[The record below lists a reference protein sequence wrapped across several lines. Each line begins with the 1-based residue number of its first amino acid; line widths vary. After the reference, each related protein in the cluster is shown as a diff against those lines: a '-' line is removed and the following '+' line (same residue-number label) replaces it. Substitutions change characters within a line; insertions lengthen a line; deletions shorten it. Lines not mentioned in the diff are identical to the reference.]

1 MKNSFRYLAVILMGS
16 FILCLSN
23 LANSQNSFGSKKFE
37 TYWYVNAS
45 GGLSLFFG
53 DIKQN
58 SIFPAND
65 EINEW
70 RLGTGLMF
78 GRQFSPVFGLRTQS
92 VLGQLSGSKRELG
105 LFIEGSYI
113 EFNLSSTFSLTN
125 LFSQYDPY
133 RKLNFYGVLGLGLT
147 NFDMTQRSLSN
158 NSVVQLSGHGFG
170 KGLGGRTLEGL
181 FLAGLGFDYNLN
193 KKWSLNFETT
203 MKGLQSD
210 KADIYISGGKH
221 DFYNYTS
228 LGVTYKFGYK
238 IRKKDRT
245 PSVFQEDK
253 VVDIPVMKMEEPE
266 EKVVEEVVEKK
277 EPPKKIVTTP
287 VAKKI
292 IPVVR
297 VIPEPEYR
305 VQIRASFGKKLSVE
319 ELSDQFKIPVKH
331 IKEDLHQG
339 YYIYTI
345 GSYATYDEAKAKRD
359 KIKSRNG
366 VYDAFIVCFSKGTR
380 LYELPE

>member
-1 MKNSFRYLAVILMGS
+1 MKKSFKYLSVILIGS
-16 FILCLSN
+16 FILYLSN
-23 LANSQNSFGSKKFE
+23 SVSSQNTFGNKKFE
-37 TYWYVNAS
+37 TYWYVNAN

-58 SIFPAND
+58 SIFPANN

-70 RLGTGLMF
+70 RLGTGLIF
-78 GRQFSPVFGLRTQS
+78 GRQFTPVFGLRTQS
-92 VLGQLSGSKRELG
+92 VLGELSGSKRELG

-113 EFNLSSTFSLTN
+113 EFHLSSTFSLTN
-125 LFSQYDPY
+125 LFSQYDPS
-133 RKLNFYGVLGLGLT
+133 RKFNFYGVLGLGLT
-147 NFDMTQRSLSN
+147 NFNMTQRSLSN

-203 MKGLQSD
+203 MKGMQSD

-228 LGVTYKFGYK
+228 LGITYKFGRK
-238 IRKKDRT
+238 AKKKDRI
-245 PSVFQEDK
+245 PLASQKNK
-253 VVDIPVMKMEEPE
+253 VVDVPVVKMKEPE
-266 EKVVEEVVEKK
+266 DEIVKEVVEKK
-277 EPPKKIVTTP
+277 EFPKKIVTTP
-287 VAKKI
+287 VKKK
-292 IPVVR
+292 VVT

-305 VQIRASFGKKLSVE
+305 VQIRASFGKKLSIE
-319 ELSDQFKIPVKH
+319 ELSDQFKIPVKN
-331 IKEDLHQG
+331 IAEDIHKG

-359 KIKSRNG
+359 KVKSRNG
-366 VYDAFIVCFSKGTR
+366 IYDAFIVCFSKGTR
-380 LYELPE
+380 LHELPE